1 MLKSILPLLVAAL
14 SGAAMTF
21 QGTVNSA
28 LGKKIGVIEMALVV
42 HGVGLAASIIAVV
55 FFGAMPKFTLAKT
68 HPHYF
73 FIGGLLSVV
82 IIVAVAFTIAKTGA
96 ALGISVILIAQLVT
110 AVVLDHFGIFT
121 LERIPI
127 GATRIIGTVLMLIG
141 ARLLVK

>member
-1 MLKSILPLLVAAL
+1 MIKTILPLLVAAI

-28 LGKKIGVIEMALVV
+28 LGKKIGVIEMSLVV
-42 HGVGLAASIIAVV
+42 HAIGLAASIIAVI
-55 FFGAMPKFTLAKT
+55 FFGTMPKFTLAKT

-73 FIGGLLSVV
+73 FLGGILGVV
-82 IIVAVAFTIAKTGA
+82 IIVAVAFTIARTGA

-110 AVVLDHFGIFT
+110 AVILDHFGIFT

-127 GATRIIGTVLMLIG
+127 GATRVIGTILMIVG